1 MRGNSPFLT
10 KIRKIL
16 AFPYLDYTLY
26 QKIRLFDI
34 ILTLFNDSK
43 NNLPTEYK
51 IKEQSKKDE
60 EKYYRKKYGKVRN
73 EKIPRFYFAL
83 PKETEIVKLK
93 LREEARAVFLQRKSR
108 ELIDND
114 ELQKLW
120 FTLVKG

>member
-1 MRGNSPFLT
+1 MIDS
-10 KIRKIL
+10 IL
-16 AFPYLDYTLY
+16 KEKLRACLGDKTDEELS
-26 QKIRLFDI
+26 L
-34 ILTLFNDSK
+34 
-43 NNLPTEYK
+43 

-60 EKYYRKKYGKVRN
+60 EKYYQKKYGKVRD

-120 FTLVKG
+120 FTLAKGSIFVKIFLKQSNPIFGRIVKSG

>member
-1 MRGNSPFLT
+1 MT

-16 AFPYLDYTLY
+16 EFPYLDYTLY